1 MKLILRIL
9 INAFAIW
16 LAAMLLEG
24 FNFSGSIVNLI
35 IVAIIFGLVNALIRP
50 IVKLLTL
57 PITLITLGLFTLVI
71 NMLMLML
78 TVWLSGSLSLTGG
91 FFELNIRNSRGHNQ
105 HISIFELLH
114 YFFLHLLSGF
124 NLPELHLG

>member
-16 LAAMLLEG
+16 LTAMLLES
-24 FNFSGSIVNLI
+24 FNFSGSFWSLI
-35 IVAIIFGLVNALIRP
+35 IVAIIFGLINALVRP

-71 NMLMLML
+71 NTLMLLL
-78 TVWLSGSLSLTGG
+78 TVWLSDSLNLTGG
-91 FFELNIRNSRGHNQ
+91 FFENFLVAFVAAII
-105 HISIFELLH
+105 ISVISTILSW
-114 YFFLHLLSGF
+114 FL
-124 NLPELHLG
+124 PD

>member
-24 FNFSGSIVNLI
+24 FSFSGNFLNLI
-35 IVAIIFGLVNALIRP
+35 VVAIIFGLVNGLIRP

-57 PITLITLGLFTLVI
+57 PITVITLGLFTLVI
-71 NMLMLML
+71 NTLMLIL

-91 FFELNIRNSRGHNQ
+91 LFTNFLIAFIAAII
-105 HISIFELLH
+105 ISVVSMILSW
-114 YFFLHLLSGF
+114 FL
-124 NLPELHLG
+124 PD

>member
-24 FNFSGSIVNLI
+24 FNFSGSLLNLI

-57 PITLITLGLFTLVI
+57 PITLITLGLFSLVI
-71 NMLMLML
+71 NMLMLMF
-78 TVWLSGSLSLTGG
+78 TVWLSGSLNLTGG
-91 FFELNIRNSRGHNQ
+91 LFENFLIAFVAAII
-105 HISIFELLH
+105 ISVVSTILSWLL
-114 YFFLHLLSGF
+114 
-124 NLPELHLG
+124 PD